1 MTPKLARLPLALLS
15 LLVML
20 AAATADPDGATDGD
34 AGGDG
39 EEPTPPTVVRAPVR
53 VGSAPT

>member
-1 MTPKLARLPLALLS
+1 MTPKLARPPLSLLS
-15 LLVML
+15 LLVMFAV
-20 AAATADPDGATDGD
+20 AAADPDGATDGD
-34 AGGDG
+34 AGGNG